1 MSDQIE
7 RRPSSSDRALRFDS
21 AQEIPERTT
30 DLLKMIRHAAVKYL
44 GTGDVLME
52 AGQPWADLIYFV
64 AAGRFRTVEHG
75 YLEKLIGP
83 KHMIG
88 ETDYYLQR
96 RSTVTAVA
104 TEPSRV
110 LVLDGVLLTTLHS
123 DPNFSALIV
132 IRELKEKDKI
142 AQVAALRTKRLEEAE
157 HQLVEA
163 GDKIEELESKLVD
176 ALAARDSADSAR
188 KDGEAKVSS
197 YLHERDVAV
206 ESNTKLTKLASGRQ
220 KRIRELEGQLKAG
233 QDELD
238 AVRADYA
245 ATLRELREHT
255 QALEV
260 EQQAKAAAEERARI
274 ANERVRVQ
282 RKKHAE
288 EEEARTATLATKFI
302 DEARISRRD
311 RALADAAKYIEQLR
325 TERDELLKKSG
336 HEPRLSGKH
345 VISPELLDQEARQ
358 EARVEWERYQSEI
371 PMSLD
376 STAPD
381 IAVPAPPATG
391 FAAETTDEAEPALT
405 LDIDSTTFAPTDP
418 LSNVP
423 KLHRDRRDE
432 PTETIDLDN
441 DPDIKVT

>member
-7 RRPSSSDRALRFDS
+7 RRPPQSDRALRFDS

-30 DLLKMIRHAAVKYL
+30 DLFKMIRHAGVKDL

-52 AGQPWADLIYFV
+52 AGQPWSDCIYFV

-75 YLEKLIGP
+75 YLEKYIGP

-88 ETDYYLQR
+88 EADFYLQR

-176 ALAARDSADSAR
+176 ALAARDRADSAR
-188 KDGEAKVSS
+188 REGEVRVSG
-197 YLHERDVAV
+197 YLHERDEAVA
-206 ESNTKLTKLASGRQ
+206 SNTNLSELAADRQ
-220 KRIRELEGQLKAG
+220 KRIREMEGQLDAS
-233 QDELD
+233 QRELD
-238 AVRADYA
+238 ALRVDYTTA
-245 ATLRELREHT
+245 LRDLSGARR
-255 QALEV
+255 ALEV
-260 EQQAKAAAEERARI
+260 EQQAKEAAEERAKAAKEQIRMLK
-274 ANERVRVQ
+274 
-282 RKKHAE
+282 KKHAE
-288 EEEARTATLATKFI
+288 DEEARMAAL
-302 DEARISRRD
+302 EEQVVNQARISRRD
-311 RALADAAKYIEQLR
+311 RALTDANALIGRLR
-325 TERDELLKKSG
+325 AERDELLKKVG
-336 HEPRLSGKH
+336 QVPRLSGQH
-345 VISPELLDQEARQ
+345 VISRELLDQEARQ
-358 EARVEWERYQSEI
+358 EARVEWERYKSEI

-381 IAVPAPPATG
+381 IAVPAHAPTG
-391 FAAETTDEAEPALT
+391 FAEETTDEAEPALT
-405 LDIDSTTFAPTDP
+405 LDIDSTTFAPPTLP
-418 LSNVP
+418 SVP

-441 DPDIKVT
+441 DTDIKVT